1 VAVIG
6 AGTMGAGIAQVC
18 AQAGWKTNLFDAF
31 PEGLE
36 RGMKAIDA
44 FWDKGIARG
53 KTSVEQKQQ
62 WAANL
67 HPISDMSEAVSNVDL
82 VIEAVPEIPSLKH
95 QIFADLGK
103 MTKKDCILG
112 TNTSSLSIKAIAHAS
127 GRPENVIGM
136 HFFNPVPIMKLLE
149 LVKHDSCSE
158 QTIAFAKAAG
168 AAMGKTTI
176 LVEDIPGF
184 ATSRLGV
191 VLGNEAIR
199 MLADGVASAKDIDTA
214 IMKLLELVKHDS
226 CSEQTIAFA
235 KAAGAAMGKTTI
247 LVEDI
252 PGFATS
258 RLGVVLGNEAIRMLA
273 DGVASAKD
281 IDTAM
286 VLGYKHPMGPLA
298 LTDLVGLDVR
308 RDILLNLKQS
318 FNDDSYTPHPLL
330 EKLVAEGR
338 LGKKSGKGIYD
349 WTSGSAEETELP

>member
-1 VAVIG
+1 MNLCLLACNMGIDTVAVIG

-18 AQAGWKTNLFDAF
+18 AQAGWKTNLYDAF

-36 RGMKAIDA
+36 RGMKNIDA

-53 KTSVEQKQQ
+53 KTTTDQKSE
-62 WAANL
+62 WSANL
-67 HPISDMSEAVSNVDL
+67 HAVSDMSEAVMDADL
-82 VIEAVPEIPSLKH
+82 VIEAVPEIPELKH
-95 QIFADLGK
+95 KIFADLGA
-103 MTKKDCILG
+103 MTRDDCILG
-112 TNTSSLSIKAIAHAS
+112 TNTSSLSIADIAAAS
-127 GRPENVIGM
+127 GKPDKVIGM

-149 LVKHDSCSE
+149 LVKHDSCSDD
-158 QTIAFAKAAG
+158 TIAVAEAAG
-168 AAMGKTTI
+168 SAMGKTTI
-176 LVEDIPGF
+176 LVRD
-184 ATSRLGV
+184 V
-191 VLGNEAIR
+191 
-199 MLADGVASAKDIDTA
+199 
-214 IMKLLELVKHDS
+214 
-226 CSEQTIAFA
+226 
-235 KAAGAAMGKTTI
+235 
-247 LVEDI
+247 

-308 RDILLNLKQS
+308 RDILLNLKKS

-330 EKLVAEGR
+330 EKMVAEGR

-349 WTSGSAEETELP
+349 WSSGSAEETELPK

>member
-1 VAVIG
+1 MGINTVAVIG

-36 RGMKAIDA
+36 RGMNAIDA

-53 KTSVEQKQQ
+53 KTTPEQKLE
-62 WAANL
+62 WSANL
-67 HPISDMSEAVSNVDL
+67 HAVSDMAEAVGDVDL
-82 VIEAVPEIPSLKH
+82 VIEAVPEIPDLKH
-95 QIFADLGK
+95 RIFAELGT
-103 MTKKDCILG
+103 MTRDDCILG
-112 TNTSSLSIKAIAHAS
+112 TNTSSLSIADIAAAS
-127 GRPENVIGM
+127 GKPDKVIGM

-149 LVKHDSCSE
+149 LVKHDSCSDE
-158 QTIAFAKAAG
+158 TIAAAEAAG
-168 AAMGKTTI
+168 KAMGKTTI
-176 LVEDIPGF
+176 I
-184 ATSRLGV
+184 
-191 VLGNEAIR
+191 
-199 MLADGVASAKDIDTA
+199 
-214 IMKLLELVKHDS
+214 VK
-226 CSEQTIAFA
+226 
-235 KAAGAAMGKTTI
+235 
-247 LVEDI
+247 DI

-349 WTSGSAEETELP
+349 WSTGSAEETELP

>member
-1 VAVIG
+1 MEIRSVAVIG

-36 RGMKAIDA
+36 RGMKTIDA

-53 KTSVEQKQQ
+53 KTTAEQKQQ

-67 HPISDMSEAVSNVDL
+67 HPVSDMSEAVADVDL

-103 MTKKDCILG
+103 MTKANCILG
-112 TNTSSLSIKAIAHAS
+112 TNTSSLSIEAIAQAS

-149 LVKHDSCSE
+149 LVEHDSCSK
-158 QTIAFAKAAG
+158 QTVAFAQAAG

-176 LVEDIPGF
+176 LV
-184 ATSRLGV
+184 
-191 VLGNEAIR
+191 
-199 MLADGVASAKDIDTA
+199 K
-214 IMKLLELVKHDS
+214 
-226 CSEQTIAFA
+226 
-235 KAAGAAMGKTTI
+235 
-247 LVEDI
+247 DI

-318 FNDDSYTPHPLL
+318 FADDSYTPHPLL

-338 LGKKSGKGIYD
+338 LGKKSGKGVYD
-349 WTSGSAEETELP
+349 WSSGSAEETELP